1 MDIAARDSRLLRS
14 TMGRSRGPLTECD
27 SPASPLAMAMMP
39 FTYSRPTQPLQSAS
53 LPSSHWIRDG
63 HRDSSPPFS
72 PEGHAYVLPGLMATA
87 TGAQPNQSLT
97 LTEQRGVGFRRARAE
112 NWLVLEADVAQS
124 LGSDFGSTENENV
137 RSAGYSS
144 RREGFTDHNQ
154 PEVLSTS

>member
-1 MDIAARDSRLLRS
+1 
-14 TMGRSRGPLTECD
+14 
-27 SPASPLAMAMMP
+27 
-39 FTYSRPTQPLQSAS
+39 
-53 LPSSHWIRDG
+53 
-63 HRDSSPPFS
+63 
-72 PEGHAYVLPGLMATA
+72 MATA